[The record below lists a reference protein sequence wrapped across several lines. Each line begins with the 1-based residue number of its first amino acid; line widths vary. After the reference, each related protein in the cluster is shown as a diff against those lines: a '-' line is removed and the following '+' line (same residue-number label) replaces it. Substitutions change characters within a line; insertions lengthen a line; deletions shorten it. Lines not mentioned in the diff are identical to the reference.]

1 MRFVW
6 HDTDLPCA
14 GVPVIVKTNYVSYF
28 IGVFSCEKWHIKIG
42 KKYSEAD
49 KYLSASEKI
58 TGWAYIGG
66 ES

>member
-6 HDTDLPCA
+6 HDEDSPCP

-28 IGVFSCEKWHIKIG
+28 IGVLNEGKWMIKNG

-49 KYLSASEKI
+49 KYLSSSEKI
-58 TGWAYIGG
+58 TGWAYVGG